1 MYVDVGEMDEDGC
14 KSLMLSL
21 SLTGCFMVFHLADSV
36 QQLAN
41 QIGRRGMKEPGRLY
55 IKGLAAKTEFGSA
68 LHSALNLFWP
78 AEIGTISDGNVQYS

>member
-1 MYVDVGEMDEDGC
+1 MDEDGC

-41 QIGRRGMKEPGRLY
+41 QIGRRKMKEPGHLY
-55 IKGLAAKTEFGSA
+55 IKGLAAKTEFGTA
-68 LHSALNLFWP
+68 LHSELNLFWALKSALFQMKIYNIP
-78 AEIGTISDGNVQYS
+78 NLTS